1 MIQSLLPRFVGV
13 AMLAALV
20 GCGGAAN
27 TAKHVAG
34 TVTFDGKPIA
44 YGQIE
49 FIPDAGKQHSG
60 PAGSAEIVDG
70 KFDTKAGGQGIHFGP
85 HQVRI
90 TAYESRLPATNNDE
104 TVTSVAP
111 PPLFVGFTMPIEIYT
126 SDATITVP
134 ADAKGFNLMEAGKP
148 TRRSNDP

>member
-1 MIQSLLPRFVGV
+1 MTVVESSRFG
-13 AMLAALV
+13 ALAFLV
-20 GCGGAAN
+20 LIAGCGGAGS

-34 TVTFDGKPIA
+34 TATFDGKPIA

-49 FIPDAGKQHSG
+49 FIPDGDKKHTG

-90 TAYESRLPATNNDE
+90 TAYEGRPPATGADE
-104 TVTSVAP
+104 TAAVDSP
-111 PPLFVGFTMPIEIYT
+111 PPLFVGYSMAMDISTPEV
-126 SDATITVP
+126 AVAVP
-134 ADAKGFNLMEAGKP
+134 PDAKGFNLFGSGKS
-148 TRRSNDP
+148 TRRSDDP